1 MKIIYSLF
9 IMIIIFC
16 QSTCIARNLDILDNG
31 NLIRVDG
38 AQGYGVYAVRS
49 SVDVELYNPPNYRIN
64 INTIIINDSTGQR
77 GDIHNYT
84 FSYNWDKKTVAYLSH
99 QKNEW
104 VNWDINHEYSHAE
117 GDPMIPHLAEVA
129 FVSAY
134 KIKFYGNMSTNTYG
148 YWHRV
153 ISDKFYQ
160 YLGI

>member
-1 MKIIYSLF
+1 ML
-9 IMIIIFC
+9 C
-16 QSTCIARNLDILDNG
+16 QSICIAGNLDTLDGG

-38 AQGYGVYAVRS
+38 FHGYGIYAVRS
-49 SVDVELYNPPNYRIN
+49 SVDVELYNPPYYRIK
-64 INTIIINDSTGQR
+64 INTITVNDNTGQR
-77 GDIHNYT
+77 GNINTYT
-84 FSYNWDKKTVAYLSH
+84 FSYNWNNKTLAYLSH